1 MSESTP
7 AERATTESGERIL
20 VALDASPQSIAALR
34 AAAELAAL
42 MEAELEGL
50 FIEDINLLHLCGLPF
65 SHEIGSYT
73 AKRRQLDNLALERQL
88 RAVATTIQRAMNEVT
103 TRTPVRWHF
112 QVRRGPVVGE
122 LLAAAE
128 HAALMSVGRAG
139 RFRRKSL
146 GSTVRSLVDQ
156 SSQPL
161 LILGEDNRL
170 VYPLIVVYTGTP
182 AAERALLLAVRLAQ
196 RSHSGLR
203 VLLWPRD
210 EVDEGLAELEAQARA
225 RAGDVTLTLIP
236 VRHDGSV
243 LAALRS
249 QDGGTLV
256 LPGEQSA
263 LIAEH
268 AGPVLLVP

>member
-1 MSESTP
+1 MNERP
-7 AERATTESGERIL
+7 AEEQNQRIL
-20 VALDASPQSIAALR
+20 VALDASPQSVAALR

-50 FIEDINLLHLCGLPF
+50 FIEDINLLYLCGLPF

-88 RAVATTIQRAMNEVT
+88 RAVAATIQQAMTQVT
-103 TRTPVRWHF
+103 TQTPVPWKF
-112 QVRRGPVVGE
+112 QVRRGTVVDE
-122 LLAAAE
+122 LLAAAQD
-128 HAALMSVGRAG
+128 AALMSVGRAG
-139 RFRRKSL
+139 RIRRRSL

-156 SSQPL
+156 SRHPL

-170 VYPLIVVYTGTP
+170 VYPLTVVYTGTP
-182 AAERALLLAVRLAQ
+182 AAERALLFAAGLAA
-196 RSHSGLR
+196 RSQSGLR

-210 EVDEGLAELEAQARA
+210 EPDEGLAELEAQARE
-225 RAGDVTLTLIP
+225 RAGEVELTFIP

-249 QDGGTLV
+249 HDGGTLV

-263 LIAEH
+263 LVAEH
-268 AGPVLLVP
+268 TGPVLLVP

>member
-1 MSESTP
+1 MNERPIDERP
-7 AERATTESGERIL
+7 AEQQTQRIL
-20 VALDASPQSIAALR
+20 VALDASPQSVAALR

-42 MEAELEGL
+42 LEAELEGL

-73 AKRRQLDNLALERQL
+73 AKRRQLDPLALERQL
-88 RAVATTIQRAMNEVT
+88 RAVAATIQRAMSQAT
-103 TRTPVRWHF
+103 TQTPVRWHF

-122 LLAAAE
+122 LLAAAQN
-128 HAALMSVGRAG
+128 AALLSVGRAG
-139 RFRRKSL
+139 RFRRQSL
-146 GSTVRSLVDQ
+146 GSTVQSLVHQ
-156 SSQPL
+156 SRQPL

-182 AAERALLLAVRLAQ
+182 AAERALLFAARLAA
-196 RSHSGLR
+196 RNRSGLR

-210 EVDEGLAELEAQARA
+210 EANEDLAELEAQVRE
-225 RAGDVTLTLIP
+225 RIGDVALTLIP
-236 VRHDGSV
+236 VRRDGSV

-249 QDGGTLV
+249 HDGGTLV

-263 LIAEH
+263 LVAEH
-268 AGPVLLVP
+268 SGPILLVP

>member
-1 MSESTP
+1 
-7 AERATTESGERIL
+7 
-20 VALDASPQSIAALR
+20 LDASPQSVAALR

-73 AKRRQLDNLALERQL
+73 AKRRQLDNRGLERQL
-88 RAVATTIQRAMNEVT
+88 RAVATTIQRAMTQVT
-103 TRTPVRWHF
+103 TQKPVRWHF
-112 QVRRGPVVGE
+112 QVRRGSVVSE
-122 LLAAAE
+122 LLAAAQN
-128 HAALMSVGRAG
+128 AALVSVGRAG
-139 RFRRKSL
+139 RVRRRTL
-146 GSTVRSLVDQ
+146 GSTARSLVEQ
-156 SSQPL
+156 SRQPL

-170 VYPLIVVYTGTP
+170 VYPLIVVFTGTP
-182 AAERALLLAVRLAQ
+182 AAERALLFAARLAQ
-196 RSHSGLR
+196 RSRSGLR

-210 EVDEGLAELEAQARA
+210 EADAGLAELEAQARA
-225 RAGDVTLTLIP
+225 RAGAVALTVVP

-249 QDGGTLV
+249 QGGGTLV

-263 LIAEH
+263 LVAEH
-268 AGPVLLVP
+268 TGPVLLVP